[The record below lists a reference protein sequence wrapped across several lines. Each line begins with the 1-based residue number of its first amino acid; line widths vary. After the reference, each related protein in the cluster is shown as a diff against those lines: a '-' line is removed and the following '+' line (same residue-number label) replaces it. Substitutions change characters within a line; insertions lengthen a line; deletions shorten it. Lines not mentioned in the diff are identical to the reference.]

1 LSTKV
6 DEQRFLEAMGF
17 ETLAVNDVR
26 RDISRRHE
34 WLHSAK
40 KMTDTVVEDYED
52 WCKLRS

>member
-26 RDISRRHE
+26 RDISRRDE
-34 WLHSAK
+34 WLYSSK